1 MSSAA
6 GRSPAK
12 LKGRKAQETK
22 MLNTNVVQIILVDSD
37 YPEVCNLLEKRSVL
51 LNQLRSLWNKPSEER
66 PPIRAEL
73 DKIETR
79 IVEIFGRTA
88 LYTLTKS

>member
-1 MSSAA
+1 
-6 GRSPAK
+6 
-12 LKGRKAQETK
+12 

-66 PPIRAEL
+66 VPIRAEL